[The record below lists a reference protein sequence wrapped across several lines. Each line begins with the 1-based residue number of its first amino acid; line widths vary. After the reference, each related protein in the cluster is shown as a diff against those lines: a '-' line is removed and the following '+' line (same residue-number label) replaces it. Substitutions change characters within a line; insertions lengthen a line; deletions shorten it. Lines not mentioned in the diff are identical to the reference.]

1 MTSRGHMIFVHV
13 NQSVTLDCRFRA
25 PRFSL
30 FDNPVVWTDRA
41 CRTSTQCPG
50 VLIPS
55 KVYVPLVDTFR
66 KRLSH
71 AVMSLAAWYSEMRRH
86 FCKTETAYE
95 MVSMRLRR
103 RQDENSRTTTRR
115 SAATTN
121 VSEMAILSSV
131 VVLLVLQRCSIAFD
145 RFYVPL
151 DTQAMSYWRS
161 SVLARFKLE
170 TAVVRVYSRRD
181 RACET
186 KDS

>member
-121 VSEMAILSSV
+121 VSEMAHFVQCCCPLGP
-131 VVLLVLQRCSIAFD
+131 AKMFD
-145 RFYVPL
+145 CF
-151 DTQAMSYWRS
+151 
-161 SVLARFKLE
+161 
-170 TAVVRVYSRRD
+170 
-181 RACET
+181 
-186 KDS
+186 